1 MMNYLFKSK
10 RIYKI
15 NCKIND
21 SICHLY
27 FLFTT
32 KSFILLFHY
41 AVIPFCSFHSIMS
54 DWKIYT
60 IIYFHSN
67 LLTLIINIQDSIATK
82 VTWKWIVN
90 AWKLC
95 NLICSNIFAFD
106 ILMVYEHAF
115 IKYKMILFFN
125 RYQRMIS
132 HLQKYYSPHI
142 KNADK
147 NMDE

>member
-1 MMNYLFKSK
+1 MYKLIIVTNYLFKSK

-15 NCKIND
+15 YCKIND
-21 SICHLY
+21 SICQLY

-41 AVIPFCSFHSIMS
+41 AVILFGSFHSIMGVL
-54 DWKIYT
+54 KINNMT
-60 IIYFHSN
+60 YFYSN
-67 LLTLIINIQDSIATK
+67 LLTLIINIQYSIATK
-82 VTWKWIVN
+82 VTWKWIIN

-106 ILMVYEHAF
+106 ILIVYEHVF

-132 HLQKYYSPHI
+132 HL
-142 KNADK
+142 
-147 NMDE
+147 